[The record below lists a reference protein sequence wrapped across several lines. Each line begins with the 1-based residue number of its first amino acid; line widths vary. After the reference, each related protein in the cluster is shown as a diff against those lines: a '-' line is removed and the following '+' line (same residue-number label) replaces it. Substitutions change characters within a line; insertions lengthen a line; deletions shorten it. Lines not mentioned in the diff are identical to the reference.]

1 MNTKFASNV
10 SSRRPAANQRLP
22 AVLSCLRSGI
32 LPLWACWLLLWSAMN
47 AASAAELTAANYAKT
62 DNGAEMSF
70 TVEGRNS
77 APFVFA
83 TEEPPRL
90 VLEFSETT
98 SDLPATPNVINE
110 QLVRAYTTISDG
122 ARTRVIVELRD
133 PVEYQLSVVDEQV
146 QMQLTSLQ
154 GSESST
160 SAMATAAPATPESR
174 QSARAVPAAT
184 NTDFSAAPPAQ
195 SRGRD
200 MERME
205 DIDFRRTASGGG
217 RIVFMLS
224 SADVSTAVN
233 QRSGQ
238 LLIDMMQT
246 TVPESLQRT
255 LDVQDFATPV
265 ARISTENNGDNARAT
280 VRVNGDVTHSAYF
293 DGNNFI
299 VEVEPV
305 AQPQAPTAQVDG
317 TEQFFQNREYSGD
330 RVTFNFQDI
339 PVRSVL
345 QLIADVS
352 DLNIVVSDSVTG
364 NLTLRL
370 QNVPWDQALD
380 LVLDTKNLDK
390 RQNGNVLWIAPTG
403 EIAAREQQLLQAQ
416 QDKMQLE
423 PLRTLMISVSY
434 AEATALAEL
443 ITSAS
448 TVQGGGGGGQNQEG
462 LLSNRGSVTVD
473 ERTNTLLI
481 TDTAESLEEINEL
494 IQVLDRPVRQVL
506 IESRIVIA
514 NDDFAHEL
522 GVRFGVTSTGESDDG
537 GVFTTS
543 GSIDATDQTN
553 NLALANRLAGGGSSL
568 PNFINNDIDDGEGI
582 LSPSLD
588 NRLNVNLPASN
599 PAGRIGFSVLAADF
613 LLDLEL
619 SALESEGRGEVISTP
634 RVVTANQ
641 AEAFIQQGV
650 EIPFEQ
656 ATSSGASNVQF
667 REAVL
672 ELRATPLITPDDRVQ
687 LQLSV
692 KQDTVGEIFP
702 TAQGGQVPSIDTRE
716 LSTRVLIENGETIVL
731 GGIFTEETSYSNEKV
746 PLLGDIPV
754 LGTLFRRRANS
765 NSKSELLMFVTPTI
779 LEERVRLP

>member
-1 MNTKFASNV
+1 MRTLSQH
-10 SSRRPAANQRLP
+10 RQRSIQL
-22 AVLSCLRSGI
+22 LICSCLI
-32 LPLWACWLLLWSAMN
+32 ACLGTN
-47 AASAAELTAANYAKT
+47 VVTAAELTAANYEKSEQ
-62 DNGAEMSF
+62 GADMTF
-70 TVEGRNS
+70 TVEGLNTE
-77 APFVFA
+77 PYVFV
-83 TEEPPRL
+83 TETPPRL
-90 VLEFSETT
+90 VLEFSETFT
-98 SDLPATPNVINE
+98 DLPASPNVVNE
-110 QLVRAYTTISDG
+110 TLVRSFTTISDG
-122 ARTRVIVELRD
+122 ARTRVIVELQE
-133 PVEYQLSVVDEQV
+133 PAEYNLAVNNDQV
-146 QMQLTSLQ
+146 QMRLLAVQQ
-154 GSESST
+154 
-160 SAMATAAPATPESR
+160 SAGAGRSTAAVPTTTAADRT
-174 QSARAVPAAT
+174 QSEPVPAVT
-184 NTDFSAAPPAQ
+184 NTDFSAAPAQ
-195 SRGRD
+195 ARGRAAV
-200 MERME
+200 EVVE
-205 DIDFRRTASGGG
+205 DIDFRRTSSGGG

-224 SADVSTAVN
+224 SGSVSTAVN
-233 QRSGQ
+233 QRGDE
-238 LLIDMMQT
+238 LLVDMMQT
-246 TVPESLQRT
+246 TVPENLQRT

-265 ARISTENNGDNARAT
+265 ARISTAASGDNTRAT
-280 VRVNGDVTHSAYF
+280 VRVNGDYTHSAF
-293 DGNNFI
+293 FEGSDFI
-299 VEVEPV
+299 VEIEPV
-305 AQPQAPTAQVDG
+305 AQPQAAAAQVDG
-317 TEQFFQNREYSGD
+317 SEQFFQNREYSGD

-434 AEATALAEL
+434 AEATALADL

-448 TVQGGGGGGQNQEG
+448 GTQGGGGGGAGQNQQG

-481 TDTAESLEEINEL
+481 TDTADSLEEIEAL
-494 IQVLDRPVRQVL
+494 ITTLDRPVRQVL

-522 GVRFGVTSTGESDDG
+522 GVRFGVTSTGESNNG
-537 GVFTTS
+537 SVFTTS

-553 NLALANRLAGGGSSL
+553 NLALANRLAGRGSSL
-568 PNFINNDIDDGEGI
+568 PNFINDDIDDGEGI
-582 LSPSLD
+582 LSPSLN

-765 NSKSELLMFVTPTI
+765 SNKSELLMFVTPTI
-779 LEERVRLP
+779 LEERIRLP

>member
-1 MNTKFASNV
+1 MRTLSQHRQRSIQLLICCCLTACLGANV
-10 SSRRPAANQRLP
+10 AT
-22 AVLSCLRSGI
+22 
-32 LPLWACWLLLWSAMN
+32 
-47 AASAAELTAANYAKT
+47 AAELTAANYEKSEQ
-62 DNGAEMSF
+62 GADMTF
-70 TVEGRNS
+70 TVEGLNTE
-77 APFVFA
+77 PYVFV
-83 TEEPPRL
+83 TETPPRL
-90 VLEFSETT
+90 VLEFSETFT
-98 SDLPATPNVINE
+98 DLPASPNVVNE
-110 QLVRAYTTISDG
+110 TLVRSFTTISDG
-122 ARTRVIVELRD
+122 ARTRVIVELQE
-133 PVEYQLSVVDEQV
+133 PAEYNLAVNNDQV
-146 QMQLTSLQ
+146 QMRLLAVQQ
-154 GSESST
+154 
-160 SAMATAAPATPESR
+160 SAGAGRSTAAVPTTTAADRTNSEP
-174 QSARAVPAAT
+174 VPAVT
-184 NTDFSAAPPAQ
+184 NTDFSAAPAQ
-195 SRGRD
+195 ARGRAAV
-200 MERME
+200 EVVE
-205 DIDFRRTASGGG
+205 DIDFRRTSSGGG

-224 SADVSTAVN
+224 SGSVSTAVN
-233 QRSGQ
+233 QRGDE
-238 LLIDMMQT
+238 LLVDMMQT
-246 TVPESLQRT
+246 TVPENLQRT

-265 ARISTENNGDNARAT
+265 ARISTAASGDNTRAT
-280 VRVNGDVTHSAYF
+280 VRVNGDYTHSAF
-293 DGNNFI
+293 FEGSDFI
-299 VEVEPV
+299 VEIEPV
-305 AQPQAPTAQVDG
+305 AQPQAAVAQVDG
-317 TEQFFQNREYSGD
+317 SEQFFQNREYSGD

-434 AEATALAEL
+434 AEATALADL

-448 TVQGGGGGGQNQEG
+448 GTQGGGGGGAGQNQQG

-481 TDTAESLEEINEL
+481 TDTADSLEEIEAL
-494 IQVLDRPVRQVL
+494 ITTLDRPVRQVL

-522 GVRFGVTSTGESDDG
+522 GVRFGVTSTGESNNG
-537 GVFTTS
+537 SVFTTS

-553 NLALANRLAGGGSSL
+553 NLALANRLAGRGSSL
-568 PNFINNDIDDGEGI
+568 PNFINDDIDDGEGI
-582 LSPSLD
+582 LSPSLN

-765 NSKSELLMFVTPTI
+765 SNKSELLMFVTPTI
-779 LEERVRLP
+779 LEERIRLP